1 MRLIALALAM
11 FVAVGPAAAQSWREY
26 SYPDYFSAVSF
37 PADPKIENTTYQA
50 ADGRSV
56 EARVYSVTQG
66 NAVFKMT
73 IVDLSET
80 TIEESAVINHA
91 IRTLSQEGE
100 IKLDIPYRISRVFG
114 RRLSIMGADGS
125 HSSVGVFFYKRRL
138 YQIEGKVLATG
149 DDAGAN
155 AIRFEQSLVFTD
167 DVNASWAQLVER
179 FRGECLRQFRNL
191 RGPGQAENVRERVRG
206 CVLAKVQAEVGKAAA
221 GQTPAQLLQRLRAE
235 CFSQFEAE
243 RKKGL
248 DVAQLMRGCVAEKLG
263 SAAPESPNLGDRRS
277 PAAGN

>member
-1 MRLIALALAM
+1 MRLIALAFAM
-11 FVAVGPAAAQSWREY
+11 LVAVGPAAAQSWREY
-26 SYPDYFSAVSF
+26 SYPGYFFAVSF

-50 ADGRSV
+50 ADGRLV

-73 IVDLSET
+73 VVDLSET
-80 TIEESAVINHA
+80 TIEEGAVIDHA
-91 IRTLSQEGE
+91 IRTLSQGGE
-100 IKLDIPYRISRVFG
+100 IKL
-114 RRLSIMGADGS
+114 
-125 HSSVGVFFYKRRL
+125 
-138 YQIEGKVLATG
+138 
-149 DDAGAN
+149 
-155 AIRFEQSLVFTD
+155 
-167 DVNASWAQLVER
+167 ER

-191 RGPGQAENVRERVRG
+191 RGPGQAENVREHVRS
-206 CVLAKVQAEVGKAAA
+206 CVLAKVQAEVGKTAA
-221 GQTPAQLLQRLRAE
+221 GQTPSQLLQRLRAE

-248 DVAQLMRGCVAEKLG
+248 DVAQLMRGCIAEKLG

>member
-1 MRLIALALAM
+1 MRLIALAFAM
-11 FVAVGPAAAQSWREY
+11 LVAVGPAAAQSWKEY
-26 SYPDYFSAVSF
+26 SYPGYFFAVSF

-50 ADGRSV
+50 ADGRLV

-73 IVDLSET
+73 VVDLSET
-80 TIEESAVINHA
+80 TIEEGVIDHA
-91 IRTLSQEGE
+91 IRTLSQGGE

-114 RRLSIMGADGS
+114 RRLSIMGADGG
-125 HSSVGVFFYKRRL
+125 HSSVGVFFHKRRL
-138 YQIEGKVLATG
+138 YQIEGKVLGTG
-149 DDAGAN
+149 DDAGAD

-167 DVNASWAQLVER
+167 DANASWAQLVER

-191 RGPGQAENVRERVRG
+191 RGPGQAENVREHVRS
-206 CVLAKVQAEVGKAAA
+206 CVLAKVQAEVGKTAA
-221 GQTPAQLLQRLRAE
+221 GQTPSQLLQRLRAE

-248 DVAQLMRGCVAEKLG
+248 DVAQLMRGCIAEKLG